1 MIDTYTVR
9 RNLDGVATVT
19 GMMILMVAAIL
30 LTFVIMTRIWNPST
44 DHAVMIG
51 TMVVTFVVW
60 AGLMWTMDQFATF
73 TIENADAMHPN
84 ELVST
89 ICVFATTFAGY
100 PMIHNLFVDSIPIPI
115 PVFTWYT
122 MVNWWIWMGI
132 AIVVPVLVLDTH
144 LPKKE
149 DS

>member
-9 RNLDGVATVT
+9 RNLDGVVTVA
-19 GMMILMVAAIL
+19 GMMIGMVAAIL
-30 LTFVIMTRIWNPST
+30 LTFVIAARIWTLST
-44 DHAVMIG
+44 DHATMLI
-51 TMVVTFVVW
+51 TMVVTLVVW
-60 AGLMWTMDQFATF
+60 AGLMWIMDQFATF
-73 TIENADAMHPN
+73 TIENADAMHLN
-84 ELVST
+84 EWVST
-89 ICVFATTFAGY
+89 ICAFAATFAGY

-132 AIVVPVLVLDTH
+132 AFVVPVLVLDTY
-144 LPKKE
+144 LPKTE

>member
-9 RNLDGVATVT
+9 RNLDGVVTVA
-19 GMMILMVAAIL
+19 GMMIGMVAAIL

-44 DHAVMIG
+44 DHAVTLGI
-51 TMVVTFVVW
+51 MVVTFAVW
-60 AGLMWTMDQFATF
+60 SGLMWMMDQFVTF

-84 ELVST
+84 ELVLT
-89 ICVFATTFAGY
+89 TCAFAATFAGY
-100 PMIHNLFVDSIPIPI
+100 PMIHNLFVDSIPIP
-115 PVFTWYT
+115 VFTLYT

-144 LPKKE
+144 LPKME
-149 DS
+149 DL

>member
-19 GMMILMVAAIL
+19 GMMILMVVAIL
-30 LTFVIMTRIWNPST
+30 LTFVIAARCWNPST

-51 TMVVTFVVW
+51 TMVVTLVVW

-73 TIENADAMHPN
+73 TIENADAMHSN

-89 ICVFATTFAGY
+89 ICAFAATFAGY
-100 PMIHNLFVDSIPIPI
+100 PMIHNLFVDSIPIPA
-115 PVFTWYT
+115 FTLYT
-122 MVNWWIWMGI
+122 MANWWIWMGI

-144 LPKKE
+144 LPKTE
-149 DS
+149 DL

>member
-84 ELVST
+84 EWVST
-89 ICVFATTFAGY
+89 FCAFAATFAGY
-100 PMIHNLFVDSIPIPI
+100 PMIHNLFVDSIPIPA
-115 PVFTWYT
+115 FTLYT

-144 LPKKE
+144 LPKT
-149 DS
+149 

>member
-9 RNLDGVATVT
+9 RNLDGVVTVA
-19 GMMILMVAAIL
+19 GMMIGMVAAIL
-30 LTFVIMTRIWNPST
+30 LTFVIAARIWTLST
-44 DHAVMIG
+44 DHATMLI
-51 TMVVTFVVW
+51 TMVVTLVVW
-60 AGLMWTMDQFATF
+60 AGLMWIMDQFATF
-73 TIENADAMHPN
+73 TIENADAMHLN
-84 ELVST
+84 EWVST
-89 ICVFATTFAGY
+89 ICVFAATFAGY
-100 PMIHNLFVDSIPIPI
+100 PMIHNLFVDSIPIPA
-115 PVFTWYT
+115 FTLYT

>member
-9 RNLDGVATVT
+9 RNLDGVVTVA
-19 GMMILMVAAIL
+19 GMMIGMVAAIL
-30 LTFVIMTRIWNPST
+30 LTFVIAARIWTLSIEHT
-44 DHAVMIG
+44 ATLGI
-51 TMVVTFVVW
+51 MVVTFVVW
-60 AGLMWTMDQFATF
+60 AGLMWIMDQFATF

-84 ELVST
+84 EWVLT
-89 ICVFATTFAGY
+89 TCAFAATFAGY
-100 PMIHNLFVDSIPIPI
+100 PMIHNLFVDSIPIPA
-115 PVFTWYT
+115 FTLYT

>member
-30 LTFVIMTRIWNPST
+30 LTFVIAARIWTLST
-44 DHAVMIG
+44 DHATMLI
-51 TMVVTFVVW
+51 TMVVTLVVW

-89 ICVFATTFAGY
+89 ICVFAATFAGY
-100 PMIHNLFVDSIPIPI
+100 PMIHNLFVDSIPIPA
-115 PVFTWYT
+115 FTHMT

-149 DS
+149 DL